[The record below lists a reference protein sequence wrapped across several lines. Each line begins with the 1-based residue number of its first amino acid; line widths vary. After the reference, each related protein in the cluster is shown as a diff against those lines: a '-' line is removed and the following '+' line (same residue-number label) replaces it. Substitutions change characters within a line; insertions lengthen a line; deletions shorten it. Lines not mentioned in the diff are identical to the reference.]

1 MSLTYRDVPPVVGRR
16 AWEQA
21 NRDRH
26 LRHSLAALRLAQAQR
41 ALGVD
46 SSLAEDAAYA
56 HASTSAALDRQTGH
70 TPGRISLWQS
80 HLEDPEAVEWQGDGL
95 LVPDAANVGRPLLSE
110 LLLAHRGARP

>member
-1 MSLTYRDVPPVVGRR
+1 
-16 AWEQA
+16 
-21 NRDRH
+21 
-26 LRHSLAALRLAQAQR
+26 LRLAQAQC

-46 SSLAEDAAYA
+46 WSLAEDAANA
-56 HASTSAALDRQTGH
+56 HASTSAALDRQTGQ

-80 HLEDPEAVEWQGDGL
+80 HLEDPEAIEWQGDGL